1 MQLLTIMPQK
11 FKVVNGAEAEHV
23 LQTINITPRANF
35 HFKFP
40 ELPGAHTLESLSQ
53 LCDIIDLC
61 QRGYRNDHAHPEI
74 GQENGQHWSAQSI
87 K

>member
-23 LQTINITPRANF
+23 LQTINITPHANF

-40 ELPGAHTLESLSQ
+40 ELPGAHTLESLS
-53 LCDIIDLC
+53 
-61 QRGYRNDHAHPEI
+61 
-74 GQENGQHWSAQSI
+74 
-87 K
+87 